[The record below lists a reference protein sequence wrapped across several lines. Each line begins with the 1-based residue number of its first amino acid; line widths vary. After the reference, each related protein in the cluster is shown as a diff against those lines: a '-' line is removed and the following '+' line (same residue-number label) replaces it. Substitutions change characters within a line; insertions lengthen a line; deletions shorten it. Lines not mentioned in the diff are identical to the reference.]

1 MDIAVNSLFLHY
13 EKAKLYH
20 FKVKEYLNSDLPYV
34 MMEEIREIV
43 SMHVDDF
50 TQEKA
55 KDLKR

>member
-13 EKAKLYH
+13 EITIVDH
-20 FKVKEYLNSDLPYV
+20 FKVKEYVNSDLPYV

>member
-13 EKAKLYH
+13 EKTKLYH